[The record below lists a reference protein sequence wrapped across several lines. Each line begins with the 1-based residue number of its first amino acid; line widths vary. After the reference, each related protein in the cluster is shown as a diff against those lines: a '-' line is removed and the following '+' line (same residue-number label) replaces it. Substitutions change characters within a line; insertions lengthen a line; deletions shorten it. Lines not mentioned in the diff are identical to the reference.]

1 MPEAEWLGAR
11 EKLLIREQAA
21 DDDRTEVKKPLYS
34 WWNDLQDRNGIVA
47 YLPIIF
53 VTILM
58 FCGAAWQIFWPTTD
72 AARYQCYALTFWLGK
87 SALHLV
93 PPSQCMFLNIAAA
106 QGPFHMLP
114 IEYPPLT
121 LVLFSLALFAPLQD
135 YQLIFALLMA
145 LTSVLIY
152 WLLQRYGPRGSAIT
166 FALYVLVGAW
176 ATAEGRFDLVPA
188 ALTLLCIIAAERKHW
203 TAAYVALAFGTL
215 LKLYPLLL
223 LPALFIAEQ
232 RDAQRLYVPVA
243 TMTLKRL
250 PSELWRTLKG
260 IGSWRWSNALI
271 FAIILIGITGLFALL
286 DFQNAVVSQISYFT
300 HRPVQIESTGSTILW
315 IATHFGFPAHVEFTF
330 GSLNIVS
337 ALENSVAAFFEGVFV
352 LGYIFTLW
360 QQWRGRIDL
369 LQTFIALHLVF
380 IATGKVFSPQ
390 YLIWLM
396 PLLAYASAIDGLWIL
411 CWGSISLLTTII
423 YPYLYTRTPDVMKVV
438 YVPGFTQMVAVRDT
452 LFVLLTLMY
461 LFNTFHIRRRRPLP
475 ERPALLYRQP
485 EAPARSS

>member
-1 MPEAEWLGAR
+1 M
-11 EKLLIREQAA
+11 
-21 DDDRTEVKKPLYS
+21 
-34 WWNDLQDRNGIVA
+34 A

-58 FCGAAWQIFWPTTD
+58 FCGASWQIFWTTTD

-87 SALHLV
+87 SALHML
-93 PPSQCMFLNIAAA
+93 PASQCLFLNSAAVP

-121 LVLFSLALFAPLQD
+121 LVLFSLALLSPIQD
-135 YQLIFALLMA
+135 YQLLFALLMA

-152 WLLQRYGPRGSAIT
+152 WLLLRYGPRRSALT
-166 FALYVLVGAW
+166 FALYALVGAW

-215 LKLYPLLL
+215 LKLYPLML

-232 RDAQRLYVPVA
+232 QDTRHMYMPPAGNMALK
-243 TMTLKRL
+243 TL
-250 PSELWRTLKG
+250 PAELWRTLKG
-260 IGSWRWSNALI
+260 IGGWRWNNTLI
-271 FAIILIGITGLFALL
+271 FLALVIGITGIFALF

-300 HRPVQIESTGSTILW
+300 QRPVQIESSSSTILW
-315 IATHFGFPAHVEFTF
+315 IANAFGVAAHVEFTF

-337 ALENSVAAFFEGVFV
+337 ALEHAVASLFEAAFV
-352 LGYIFTLW
+352 LGSIFAIW
-360 QQWRGRIDL
+360 QQWRGKLDL

-380 IATGKVFSPQ
+380 IASGKVFSPQ

-396 PLLAYASAIDGLWIL
+396 PLLAYASAIDSFWLL
-411 CWGSISLLTTII
+411 FWGSISLLTTII
-423 YPYLYTRTPDVMKVV
+423 YPYLYTRTPYVMLVQ
-438 YVPGFTQMVAVRDT
+438 YVPGFIQTVAVRDI
-452 LFVLLTLMY
+452 LFVLLTLLY
-461 LFNTFHIRRRRPLP
+461 LFNLFNIRRRKPLP
-475 ERPALLYRQP
+475 ARHAPLYRQP
-485 EAPARSS
+485 EAPAHASKAQP